1 MGTFST
7 VTVRHDL
14 KEWGMSEP
22 TPRTDEIEVAAY
34 EDSEYG
40 RRIVDVADYVAMTEL
55 SQQFE
60 RTLAAQRTALQNLE
74 TAIKNGKSHM
84 ELLEIIK

>member
-1 MGTFST
+1 
-7 VTVRHDL
+7 
-14 KEWGMSEP
+14 MSEP
-22 TPRTDEIEVAAY
+22 TPRTDEIEVTAY

-60 RTLAAQRTALQNLE
+60 RTLSAQRTALLYCYEKLQPMQPFE
-74 TAIKNGKSHM
+74 EWVREIGK
-84 ELLEIIK
+84 

>member
-1 MGTFST
+1 
-7 VTVRHDL
+7 
-14 KEWGMSEP
+14 MSEP

-60 RTLAAQRTALQNLE
+60 RTLAAQRTALLYCYEKLQPLVPFDDW
-74 TAIKNGKSHM
+74 IKEIGK
-84 ELLEIIK
+84 

>member
-1 MGTFST
+1 
-7 VTVRHDL
+7 V
-14 KEWGMSEP
+14 SEP

-60 RTLAAQRTALQNLE
+60 RTLAAQRTALLYCYEKLQPLVPFDDW
-74 TAIKNGKSHM
+74 IKEIGK
-84 ELLEIIK
+84 